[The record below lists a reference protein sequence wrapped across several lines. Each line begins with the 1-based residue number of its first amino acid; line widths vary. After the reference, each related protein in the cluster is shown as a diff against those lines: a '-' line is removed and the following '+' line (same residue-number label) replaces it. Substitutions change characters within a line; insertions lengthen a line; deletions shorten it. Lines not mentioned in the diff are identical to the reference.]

1 MFITE
6 RHRPPELL
14 HIEAMFTRSKLDDK
28 HHNQLENLRRGYE
41 GECIYDSIFNEVGH
55 DNLYIYRDV
64 YLSIEDSTTQYDSLI
79 VTEEGV
85 VVNEIKNFSGTYTV
99 MDGSW
104 AKGNFELPDDPFAQL
119 RRAIG
124 KMRRLSLSSDLQ
136 FKVSGKLIFPN
147 EECTLIIADESLKQ
161 NIIIR
166 SNLRR
171 YLARFKNS
179 FSGNLAREICEVI
192 KRNIVDN
199 PYFKS
204 AVDFDDVRHG
214 IYCSECGEFEVE
226 VRRYHVSC
234 LSCGSN
240 ETRETH
246 LIRAISDYK
255 YLFGKLPMTTQR
267 MMKFTDGK
275 FSKRAIQRVLEKYCD
290 RHGMYKSSTYT
301 FKYYDF
307 EDAMSDQNIIRRYRD
322 NLSKK

>member
-6 RHRPPELL
+6 RHRPAELL
-14 HIEAMFTRSKLDDK
+14 HMEAMFTRSKLDDK

-99 MDGSW
+99 SDDCW
-104 AKGNFELPDDPFAQL
+104 AKGNFVLPDDPFAQL

-136 FKVSGKLIFPN
+136 FNVSGKLIFPN
-147 EECTLIIADESLKQ
+147 EECTLIIVDESLKQ

-179 FSGNLAREICEVI
+179 FSGNFALKICEVI

-214 IYCSECGEFEVE
+214 LYCGECGGFEMSVE
-226 VRRYHVSC
+226 RFHFRC
-234 LSCGSN
+234 LSCNSF
-240 ETRETH
+240 ETKETH
-246 LIRAISDYK
+246 FIRARSDYK

-267 MMKFTDGK
+267 MMQFTGGY
-275 FSKRAIQRVLEKYCD
+275 FSKRSVQRFLAVYCD
-290 RHGMYKSSTYT
+290 RNGYYRSSTYT

-307 EDAMSDQNIIRRYRD
+307 VDAMKNRTKNKRYKDR
-322 NLSKK
+322 LTM